1 MKRTIMLA
9 ILAAFVLSAIS
20 AAHAEGV
27 KLEYK
32 FTENELDKY
41 KFAMTMNMNMPSMLG
56 EALPSA
62 FNMSFKYTMRQRT
75 LEVYPDGSAKVRV
88 HVSAPEMTGAGITKQ
103 DSDALLKPMTM
114 TMTMAKDGRVLKM
127 EGIEQLMED
136 VGAMGFDPSTM
147 ISQMGTITVFP
158 SDPVEVGE
166 SWTQSIPF
174 PIGGGDLK
182 MTGTLLAYPDQLW
195 NQKCARIKY
204 DMSGQIDFGQM
215 MKAIAAGFSGQ
226 GQGDEVAQAISS
238 MSGEMNITGS
248 MVYDFATDLGKLL
261 KGNGT
266 FTMDIRI
273 GMPAVAVAQGA
284 PSHME
289 MSMDMTMTLT
299 RFK

>member
-1 MKRTIMLA
+1 MKRTITVA

-20 AAHAEGV
+20 AAYAEPV

-32 FTENELDKY
+32 FKKDDLDKY
-41 KFAMTMNMNMPSMLG
+41 KFAMTMKMDMPSMPG
-56 EALPSA
+56 AHMLPA
-62 FNMSFKYTMRQRT
+62 FDMSFKYTMRKRT

-88 HVSAPEMTGAGITKQ
+88 YMSAPEMTGAGVPTQ
-103 DSDALLKPMTM
+103 HSEAALQPMTM
-114 TMTMAKDGRVLKM
+114 IMTMAKNGRVLKM
-127 EGIEQLMED
+127 EGLEQLMEG

-147 ISQMGTITVFP
+147 INQMGMITLFP

-204 DMSGQIDFGQM
+204 EMSGRIDLGQM
-215 MKAIAAGFSGQ
+215 MKSIAAGFS

-248 MVYDFATDLGKLL
+248 MIYDFATDLGKVL

-266 FTMDIRI
+266 VRMDMRI
-273 GMPAVAVAQGA
+273 ALPAQAVAQGA

-289 MSMDMTMTLT
+289 MSADMIMTLT
-299 RFK
+299 RFN